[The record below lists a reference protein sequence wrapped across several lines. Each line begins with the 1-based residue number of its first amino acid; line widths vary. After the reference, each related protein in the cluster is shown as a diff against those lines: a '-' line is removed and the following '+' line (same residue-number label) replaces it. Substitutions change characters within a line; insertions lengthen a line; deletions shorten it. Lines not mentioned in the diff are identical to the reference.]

1 MASIGPA
8 LLAGHASLRDDFEVS
23 CPELDLV
30 VTTAM
35 AAGAIGARMTGA
47 GFGGCAI
54 VLSARNDVSALE
66 GALTSTFA
74 DAGLRVPRVFSVR
87 ACEGARPLPIP

>member
-1 MASIGPA
+1 
-8 LLAGHASLRDDFEVS
+8 
-23 CPELDLV
+23 
-30 VTTAM
+30 
-35 AAGAIGARMTGA
+35 
-47 GFGGCAI
+47 
-54 VLSARNDVSALE
+54 VSALE